1 MQDRQDCP
9 EHGHG
14 IDQRRESPFG
24 KEDFPLAVN
33 DIFLQVQGD
42 RLRIA
47 EIFHGF
53 GNRNAGFLANPK
65 EIIDRNA
72 ARENNSRMRQDIH
85 PLAAELFQGD
95 PLQLNERME
104 FHIHAVLEHDLMKGR
119 FLGDDRSRLRD

>member
-1 MQDRQDCP
+1 MC
-9 EHGHG
+9 GS
-14 IDQRRESPFG
+14 ESVSRNFSSLC
-24 KEDFPLAVN
+24 LAISSTSEEKVPSAKK
-33 DIFLQVQGD
+33 IFRLQIEGD
-42 RLRIA
+42 RLGRT

-119 FLGDDRSRLRD
+119 FLGDDRSRL